1 MKIPISFFFVYGFK
15 NWWIKLENVYK
26 KKKKSPKMQEGFSN
40 MEQPIKAQFDY
51 PCMKPEKHRM
61 KL

>member
-1 MKIPISFFFVYGFK
+1 MGLKIGGLNLKMSI
-15 NWWIKLENVYK
+15 K